1 MFLHK
6 KTDFYSS
13 NLNAYIAQTSEG
25 APHNLP
31 LIFCVFAE
39 NSDNHKVTAANFLC
53 EFLNK
58 LSFDD
63 IYRIDKQMR
72 QTTSMEWS
80 INWKELNVESF
91 VTKHMSEDE
100 KRAVFVFASFHPNGY
115 IREQAIYALGKY
127 KDTLPFIL
135 LRCNDWVCQVRQ
147 AAFNVFTQILA
158 YSSEEEIVHALPL
171 MEKLRRSTRYG
182 YDTILPVVV
191 NLFRINGQ
199 LIKRGL
205 NSTDFRAR
213 KFCISIINHL
223 DKIDNDYLMDYIFH
237 EKDPFLRK
245 TVFQIL
251 LKTNADSTEILE
263 LSKCFLKDKYPPNRI
278 LALQYLIDN
287 HSNDLFDIAK
297 HMLMDK
303 NAQVRA
309 FSRNLIS
316 LGDTKVDIR
325 QIYLNHL
332 YVNTSISIYGLGE
345 VGSAEDCELIEK
357 YLADDRVSVVR
368 AAMTALMRLNTE
380 KYLANITDMLAADKS
395 GIVKTAAILL
405 KLNREYDFEK
415 VSEILNNSSNE
426 NTKIKCATLLFLS
439 GKWQSLIY
447 TLMLLGSGC
456 EKLENLCQTQ
466 ISRWIFTYNRSYAVL
481 SKNDKQTIIEL
492 LQEKAKYLKPE
503 AKKQIMFLAK

>member
-13 NLNAYIAQTSEG
+13 NLNAYIAQASEG
-25 APHNLP
+25 ALHNLP

-39 NSDNHKVTAANFLC
+39 NSDNHKVAAANFLC

-115 IREQAIYALGKY
+115 IREQAVYALGKY
-127 KDTLPFIL
+127 KDALPFIL

-158 YSSEEEIVHALPL
+158 YSSEEEIVYALPL
-171 MEKLRRSTRYG
+171 MEKLRRSTRCG
-182 YDTILPVVV
+182 YDTILPAVV

-205 NSTDFRAR
+205 NSTDIRAR

-287 HSNDLFDIAK
+287 HSNSLFDIAK
-297 HMLMDK
+297 LMLMDK

-309 FSRNLIS
+309 FSRNIIS
-316 LGDTKVDIR
+316 QGYTKVDIF
-325 QIYLNHL
+325 IFGY
-332 YVNTSISIYGLGE
+332 
-345 VGSAEDCELIEK
+345 
-357 YLADDRVSVVR
+357 
-368 AAMTALMRLNTE
+368 
-380 KYLANITDMLAADKS
+380 
-395 GIVKTAAILL
+395 
-405 KLNREYDFEK
+405 
-415 VSEILNNSSNE
+415 
-426 NTKIKCATLLFLS
+426 
-439 GKWQSLIY
+439 
-447 TLMLLGSGC
+447 
-456 EKLENLCQTQ
+456 NL
-466 ISRWIFTYNRSYAVL
+466 
-481 SKNDKQTIIEL
+481 
-492 LQEKAKYLKPE
+492 
-503 AKKQIMFLAK
+503 